1 MSRATIALALL
12 LARCALVGSSAAHAE
27 QKKLLQEISQRRK
40 GLLDAAAN
48 ATRRGS
54 PRDAAAA
61 AAGLGKYSRVFMRR
75 MRKAGSTSIMNFLNA
90 YKNRRA
96 ALGAPT
102 VWVFQEEYHA
112 LNARCLLTDG
122 AIPGEGAR
130 ARRRLQKAWKL
141 PLSMPS
147 KLAAANVFRVTH
159 LREPIARHNSEF
171 WFAGPGKD
179 NKKADAA
186 SWREWMAATNSHVQ
200 SFSFIAF
207 REGLYFDNYYVRMLS
222 ATDCGPCA
230 QPLPCRTGNV
240 KYNQTSP
247 PPLDFCPVMCAAKS
261 ERAAGR
267 HKMDAGNSRPWTPLG
282 RLTSRD
288 KRVAR
293 AVLEVSARARA
304 RVSFV

>member
-1 MSRATIALALL
+1 
-12 LARCALVGSSAAHAE
+12 
-27 QKKLLQEISQRRK
+27 
-40 GLLDAAAN
+40 
-48 ATRRGS
+48 
-54 PRDAAAA
+54 
-61 AAGLGKYSRVFMRR
+61 

-207 REGLYFDNYYVRMLS
+207 REPVFRQLLRAHAERGGLRALRSHAVR
-222 ATDCGPCA
+222 GQRQV
-230 QPLPCRTGNV
+230 QPNVAAAARFLPSVRG
-240 KYNQTSP
+240 QI
-247 PPLDFCPVMCAAKS
+247 
-261 ERAAGR
+261 RARAGR
-267 HKMDAGNSRPWTPLG
+267 HKMDAGNSAPVDTLGGRPRAAG
-282 RLTSRD
+282 G
-288 KRVAR
+288 AR
-293 AVLEVSARARA
+293 RSEESARGGISPCLIRARA
-304 RVSFV
+304 RPSDSTRC